1 MEGEGRGRG
10 HGGRGQRE
18 GSWRE
23 RAEEGVMEGEGQRAG
38 SWRERD
44 RGRGHGGLLFLMGW
58 HRGSDGVGTEGS
70 DRVALKQ
77 SPLH

>member
-1 MEGEGRGRG
+1 
-10 HGGRGQRE
+10 
-18 GSWRE
+18 
-23 RAEEGVMEGEGQRAG
+23 MEGEGQRAG

>member
-1 MEGEGRGRG
+1 
-10 HGGRGQRE
+10 
-18 GSWRE
+18 
-23 RAEEGVMEGEGQRAG
+23 MEGEGQRAG

-44 RGRGHGGLLFLMGW
+44 RGQGHGGRGTEGGVMEGCCFQWGGT
-58 HRGSDGVGTEGS
+58 RGSDGVGTEGS